1 MAKIKV
7 HNILCSGDQALL
19 TLRLGLRWGEFL
31 PPILYA
37 FREEKVPISFLL
49 HSLDPKGDLIL
60 SLILR
65 AEDLDWARAALQEGL
80 DLPSCG
86 TLETRQKAALITFY
100 GPHLGEKPGVAARMA
115 SALAQDGIEVLA
127 LGASLN
133 SCLLLVP
140 DESSSRA
147 LHSLRRVFE
156 IPPA

>member
-7 HNILCSGDQALL
+7 HNILCSEDQVLL
-19 TLRLGLRWGEFL
+19 TLRLDLRWEEFL

-80 DLPSCG
+80 DLPSRG
-86 TLETRQKAALITFY
+86 TLGIRQKAALITFY

-115 SALAQDGIEVLA
+115 SSLAQDGIEVLA
-127 LGASLN
+127 LCASIN

-140 DESSSRA
+140 GESSSGA
-147 LHSLRRVFE
+147 LRSLRRVFE